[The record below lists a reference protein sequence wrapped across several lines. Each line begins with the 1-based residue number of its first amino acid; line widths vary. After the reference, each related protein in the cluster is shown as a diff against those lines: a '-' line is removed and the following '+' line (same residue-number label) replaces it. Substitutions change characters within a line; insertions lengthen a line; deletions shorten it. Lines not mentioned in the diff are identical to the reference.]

1 MYYEIDL
8 SALPE
13 VTGIY
18 SVVRRTV
25 WQIVDP
31 DTLLIFAAEGRCSI
45 STDNREYVLEKGGM
59 FILPGGRFYVRRP
72 IGNEFCTLY
81 YMHIRFA
88 GSGSFRPEPMDA
100 GTAFERMSDLAD
112 EPTVSKWGRI
122 ESRRPHIYMVSE
134 LTDLSASADEV
145 ISLMEEARREA
156 LDARIE
162 SITKSALI
170 AEKLL
175 LLAAEEAGR
184 QLKSDEKRLPGAS
197 KLLTYIRLHAKDRDG
212 ITLDDLCAVSNFSK
226 QHLIRIFRKEYGKTP
241 RAYICEYRIN
251 CAKELFLRNPRL
263 SVKEVAEEMGFE
275 DQHYFTRL
283 FTKLTGMTPTGYKSH
298 IVNFDPDA
306 Q

>member
-25 WQIVDP
+25 WKIVDP
-31 DTLLIFAAEGRCSI
+31 DTLLIFAAEGRCLI
-45 STDNREYVLEKGGM
+45 STDNREHILEKGGL
-59 FILPGGRFYVRRP
+59 FIVPGGHFYVRRP
-72 IGNEFCTLY
+72 IENEFCTLY
-81 YMHIRFA
+81 YMHLRFA
-88 GSGSFRPEPMDA
+88 AGCSFTSAPMDVGSA
-100 GTAFERMSDLAD
+100 SERMSDLSD
-112 EPTVSKWGRI
+112 EPTFSKWGRM
-122 ESRRPHIYMVSE
+122 ESKHPHVYVVSE
-134 LTDLSASADEV
+134 LTDLSASRDEV
-145 ISLMEEARREA
+145 ISMMDEARREA
-156 LDARIE
+156 LDARID

-170 AEKLL
+170 AERLL
-175 LLAAEEAGR
+175 LLAAEETGR
-184 QLKSDEKRLPGAS
+184 QLPSEEKRLPQAS
-197 KLLTYIRLHAKDRDG
+197 KMLNYISLHAKDRDG

-241 RAYICEYRIN
+241 KAYICEYRIN
-251 CAKELFLRNPRL
+251 CAKELFYRNPRL

-283 FTKLTGMTPTGYKSH
+283 FTNLTGMTPTDYKKH
-298 IVNFDPDA
+298 LINFDPSS